1 VCVSVC
7 EQLKLRKERGEMP
20 FTVLSCDNIP
30 ENGPKCQA
38 LVIELA
44 DKVDPLLGAWVREH
58 CKFPMTM
65 VDRIT
70 PLTSEHDRRVLAEQY
85 HIEDAWPVVAEDYM
99 QWVIEDKFVDG
110 CRPTYEVGIH
120 RHIPRPSCFGNAGE
134 HAQQWALHGD
144 STAMK
149 Q

>member
-1 VCVSVC
+1 
-7 EQLKLRKERGEMP
+7 LKLRKERGEMP

-58 CKFPMTM
+58 CLFPMTM

-70 PLTSEHDRRVLAEQY
+70 PLTSEHDRRTLAEQY

-110 CRPTYEVGIH
+110 CRPTYEVGMH
-120 RHIPRPSCFGNAGE
+120 RYTPHVTSWEYWRECTPVGSPSR
-134 HAQQWALHGD
+134 LD
-144 STAMK
+144 SHTGRSCCTTLA
-149 Q
+149 